1 MSMNYPPLRPYT
13 ANFALLGHVN
23 QKNPQVLL
31 ANAADTLEQTA
42 ALTSATR

>member
-1 MSMNYPPLRPYT
+1 MSMNYPPLQPYT

-31 ANAADTLEQTA
+31 AETADTLEQKA
-42 ALTSATR
+42 ALTSAAR